1 MNLQPHYI
9 SVIITAV
16 ILYALAFL
24 GSMIAQK
31 PIPAIVW
38 YLIPLYGIVTA
49 LLFRMIR
56 SSLRKNPTRF
66 VTSVYAT
73 VLIKLMLSMII
84 AGVYLFMGFPGR
96 KAFVIAI
103 MGIYASYTVVLIR
116 SLLPLV
122 RSGGPT
128 PQ

>member
-1 MNLQPHYI
+1 MNLQSQYI
-9 SVIITAV
+9 SVIVTAI
-16 ILYALAFL
+16 ILYVFAFL
-24 GSMIAQK
+24 ASFIAQK
-31 PIPAIVW
+31 PIPVIVW
-38 YLIPLYGIVTA
+38 YLIPLYGVVTA
-49 LLFRMIR
+49 LLFKMIR
-56 SSLRKNPTRF
+56 SSLKKNPTRF

-103 MGIYASYTVVLIR
+103 MGIYALYTVVLIR

-122 RSGGPT
+122 RTGGQT
-128 PQ
+128 PR

>member
-1 MNLQPHYI
+1 MNLRSQYI

-16 ILYALAFL
+16 TLYALALLSSF
-24 GSMIAQK
+24 IAQK
-31 PIPAIVW
+31 PMPTIVW

-49 LLFRMIR
+49 LLFKMIR
-56 SSLRKNPTRF
+56 SSLKKNPTRF

-84 AGVYLFMGFPGR
+84 AGIYLFMGFPGR
-96 KAFVIAI
+96 RAFVIAI
-103 MGIYASYTVVLIR
+103 MGIYALYTFVLIR

-122 RSGGPT
+122 RSGGST
-128 PQ
+128 PR

>member
-1 MNLQPHYI
+1 MNLQSQYI
-9 SVIITAV
+9 SVIVTAI
-16 ILYALAFL
+16 ILYAFAFL
-24 GSMIAQK
+24 ASFIAQK
-31 PIPAIVW
+31 PIPVIVW
-38 YLIPLYGIVTA
+38 YLIPLYGVVTA
-49 LLFRMIR
+49 LLFKMIR
-56 SSLRKNPTRF
+56 SSLKKNPTRF

-103 MGIYASYTVVLIR
+103 MGIYALYTVVLIR

-122 RSGGPT
+122 RTGGQT
-128 PQ
+128 PR